1 MESENLAMTDPQQS
15 PAEALEAIRKSREA
29 VREAV
34 RDPKGS
40 TRYTLIYSTL
50 AAVAVGGQ
58 ILPSP
63 FNVLCSCGGALGLAL
78 LYKGWTERTGV
89 QISGVSPK
97 RARWVA
103 WGLGAVLVGLM
114 LVAIW
119 AGWHD
124 QLWIGLPVTVLAF
137 VAAWI
142 GTRLWTRVF
151 LAETA
156 DK

>member
-1 MESENLAMTDPQQS
+1 MTDPDQS
-15 PAEALEAIRKSREA
+15 PVEALEAIRKSREA

-58 ILPSP
+58 ILPAP
-63 FNVLCSCGGALGLAL
+63 FNILCSSGGAIGMAL
-78 LYKGWTERTGV
+78 LYKGWADRTGV

-97 RARWVA
+97 KARWVA
-103 WGLGAVLVGLM
+103 WGLGAVLVSLM

-124 QLWIGLPVTVLAF
+124 QLWIGLPLTVVAF
-137 VAAWI
+137 VAAWV
-142 GTRLWTRVF
+142 GSRLWTKVF
-151 LAETA
+151 LAETR
-156 DK
+156 DR